1 MGRKRGPRQGSIVP
15 LTLSSLKSGLYSTK
29 WQGAFRPKL
38 QRTFRPL
45 PLPYLLMRPFFL
57 SLAHACVDMGGQ
69 TVLEQR
75 SLRKSGRKRERKG
88 GGRSGEKGAFWR
100 FSRVTEFLPGRKRE
114 AGGKKVSYNRVI
126 AAHALREGKERERKK
141 LKKLWVV
148 PAAPWRWSRATSRSP
163 TS

>member
-1 MGRKRGPRQGSIVP
+1 MARRGPFGV
-15 LTLSSLKSGLYSTK
+15 
-29 WQGAFRPKL
+29 F
-38 QRTFRPL
+38 
-45 PLPYLLMRPFFL
+45 
-57 SLAHACVDMGGQ
+57 ACHGIFTG
-69 TVLEQR
+69 
-75 SLRKSGRKRERKG
+75 K
-88 GGRSGEKGAFWR
+88 
-100 FSRVTEFLPGRKRE
+100 E